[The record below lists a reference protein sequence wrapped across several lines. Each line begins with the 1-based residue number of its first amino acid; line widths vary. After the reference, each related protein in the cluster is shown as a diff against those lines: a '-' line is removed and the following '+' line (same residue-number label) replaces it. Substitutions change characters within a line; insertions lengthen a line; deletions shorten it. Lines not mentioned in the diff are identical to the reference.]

1 MKILFNAHIRTQNPF
16 QPEAPAIAIEQ
27 KTAGQNPRSTV
38 GTITDTVTHRTA
50 TGTHTDVIT
59 TQVEC

>member
-1 MKILFNAHIRTQNPF
+1 VTVAAK
-16 QPEAPAIAIEQ
+16 
-27 KTAGQNPRSTV
+27 V

-50 TGTHTDVIT
+50 KGTHTDVIT